1 MPFEEHPD
9 LTTPPDTTVL
19 WRYMDFAGFVHLIET
34 QILRFSR
41 ADQFEDPLEGTLTD
55 AELEYIRSNPLPS
68 EDFGITLRQAYV
80 GMSKLMRVS
89 TYVNCWRAGDG
100 ESLAMWDL
108 YGKGNG
114 IVAVKSTVGL
124 LKNEFNRFSGS
135 IFFAKVLY
143 IDWASAPWHENALIM
158 CARKDSSYQ
167 HESEVRAMIF
177 APVHADEDENSLLSG
192 NPKAWYD
199 RAVKDAP
206 LTIEVSIDVSA
217 LITEVVVGPR
227 ERPWV
232 AELVKRVLK
241 RYGLQPL
248 ISVSNRLTPRVFSI
262 K

>member
-1 MPFEEHPD
+1 MPFEQHPD

-19 WRYMDFAGFVHLIET
+19 WRYMDFAGFVHLLET
-34 QILRFSR
+34 QTLRFSR

-55 AELEYIRSNPLPS
+55 AELEYIHSNQLPS

-80 GMSKLMRVS
+80 GMSKFMRVT
-89 TYVNCWRAGDG
+89 TYVNCWRAGGG

-124 LKNEFNRFSGS
+124 LKNAFNGFSGS
-135 IFFAKVLY
+135 IFLAKVLY
-143 IDWASAPWHENALIM
+143 IDWATAPWHDNALIM

-177 APVHADEDENSLLSG
+177 EPEHAKENVFSV

-199 RAVKDAP
+199 RTVNDAP
-206 LTIEVSIDVSA
+206 LAIEVSIDVST

-248 ISVSNRLTPRVFSI
+248 ISVSNRLTPRIHSL